1 MALPSIGGGRQF
13 GDGNLS
19 EAVIGTMS
27 APATMTDTG
36 TISAASIANG
46 LIVGTPTAAATYT
59 TTTGTLLDA
68 TFVNAKVG
76 SSVDFYIVNVATNS
90 SYDITVAAGTGV
102 TLVGGLEVSSNNA
115 VTDRSAGHFRAYR
128 TAAAT
133 WTIYRIS

>member
-1 MALPSIGGGRQF
+1 MALPSIGGGRQV
-13 GDGNLS
+13 GDGNLN
-19 EAVIGTMS
+19 EPVLGTMS

-59 TTTGTLLDA
+59 TTTGALLDA

-76 SSVDFYIVNVATNS
+76 SFVDFYIVNVATTAG
-90 SYDITVAAGTGV
+90 YDITVEAGTGV
-102 TLVGGLEVSSNNA
+102 TLVGGLEVSSNAA

-128 TAAAT
+128 TATAA